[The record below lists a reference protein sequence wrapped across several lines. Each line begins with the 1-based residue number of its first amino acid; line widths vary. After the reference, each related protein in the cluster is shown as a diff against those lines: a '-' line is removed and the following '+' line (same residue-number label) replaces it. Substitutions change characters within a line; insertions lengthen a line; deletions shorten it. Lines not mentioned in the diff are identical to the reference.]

1 MSNSLQPH
9 GLYSPWTSPGQNT
22 GVGSLSLIQEVFPT
36 QGSNPGLLQ
45 CCWILYQLSYKGSPR
60 TLEWVV
66 YPFSSWS
73 SWPGIEPRSP
83 AWQADSLP
91 TEISRKLSSSPFKL
105 GQYLTLRVTLNGQ
118 MIIIDKQW
126 SKQDKDVV
134 VYHLR
139 RKSNSELLIPVESL
153 ILKWK
158 PPASSQTASSTYLS
172 ICSTSIFKL
181 KDAQSAVGG
190 K

>member
-22 GVGSLSLIQEVFPT
+22 GVGRLSLIQEVFPT

-73 SWPGIEPRSP
+73 SWPGIEPGSP

-91 TEISRKLSSSPFKL
+91 TEISGKLSSSPFKL

-126 SKQDKDVV
+126 SKQKKMS
-134 VYHLR
+134 L
-139 RKSNSELLIPVESL
+139 STISEGKAILSSWSLLSRLFSSENLLPLVIQLLQL
-153 ILKWK
+153 IFQYVQPLF
-158 PPASSQTASSTYLS
+158 LS
-172 ICSTSIFKL
+172 
-181 KDAQSAVGG
+181 
-190 K
+190 